1 MKVLVI
7 LARDHDKWRNFV
19 AKNLEANEAIA
30 EDIVQDAYLKV
41 AAMKNPEK
49 FLYGEDQI
57 NYWYFIQVLNS
68 VYIDKTRK
76 AGLEVV
82 AMEDLDIEYLEADM
96 EMEEAF
102 ERLYLKTIEEINS
115 FGRYGSILS
124 QMYFKTRYSLRDLS
138 SMAEVSLSS
147 LYNSIKKYRYDLR
160 EALGEDWEDFKNRD
174 YDKI

>member
-1 MKVLVI
+1 MKVLEI
-7 LARDHDKWRNFV
+7 LARDHSKWCNFV

-41 AAMKNPEK
+41 AAMKDPNK
-49 FLYGEDQI
+49 FLYGDDQI

-68 VYIDKTRK
+68 IYIDKTRK
-76 AGLEVV
+76 VGLETIPY
-82 AMEDLDIEYLEADM
+82 EDLSIQYLEVDM

-102 ERLYLKTIEEINS
+102 ERLYNKAIAEINE

-138 SMAEVSLSS
+138 SMAEVSLTSI
-147 LYNSIKKYRYDLR
+147 YNSIRSYRQDLR
-160 EALGEDWEDFKNRD
+160 DALGEDWEDFKNQD